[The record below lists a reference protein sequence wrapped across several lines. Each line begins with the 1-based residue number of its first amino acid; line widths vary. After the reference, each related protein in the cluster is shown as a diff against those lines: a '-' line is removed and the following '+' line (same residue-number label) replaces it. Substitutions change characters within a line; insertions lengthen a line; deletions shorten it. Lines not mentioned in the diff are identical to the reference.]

1 MAEFTVNTTRHMPY
15 QGRSFKIKMDGVYVA
30 GLSKMGPLTRTTTV
44 VTHRVGGD
52 PSRERKSPGL
62 TSFDAAVLEQ
72 GVTHDLAFE
81 AWANKISDPDAPGVS
96 LADFRKDLI
105 IDLFNE
111 GGQLVMSY
119 QLFRCWVSEYT
130 ALPQLDAATAG
141 VAIRSIKIEME
152 SWSRDRG
159 VTEPVEQSF

>member
-1 MAEFTVNTTRHMPY
+1 MAEFNVNPLRYMPY
-15 QGRSFKIKMDGVYVA
+15 QHNAFRIKSGGVYVA
-30 GLSKMGPLTRTTTV
+30 GLNQMGAMTRTTTV

-62 TSFDAAVLEQ
+62 TSYAAAVLQQ
-72 GVTHDLAFE
+72 GVTHDLTFE

-111 GGQLVMSY
+111 SGQLVMSY

-152 SWSRDRG
+152 SWSRDRS